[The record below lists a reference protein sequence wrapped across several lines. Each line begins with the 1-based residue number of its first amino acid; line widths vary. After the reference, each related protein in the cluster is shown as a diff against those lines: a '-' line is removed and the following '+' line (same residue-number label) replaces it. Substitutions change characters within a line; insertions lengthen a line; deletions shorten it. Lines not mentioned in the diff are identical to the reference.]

1 MAIYRLSSQSIGRS
15 SGKSVVAAA
24 AYRSGEKLKDH
35 SIEKTFDYTKKQGIY
50 HSEILLPKNAPV
62 ALKDRQT
69 LWNEIEKSETRVNA
83 SLAKEYQLALPKEL
97 NHEEKQKLATEFAEK
112 QFVEKGLGVDLAFHD
127 FDKDNP
133 HCHMMVTTRL
143 IDEQGIDLGK
153 KPTFFRDRSY
163 LIDLR
168 KSWEMEVNHSLE
180 QNGIAQ
186 RVSAESY
193 KNQGIDL
200 DGISYKA
207 YGGSAE
213 SQLREQQKINGE
225 KLIEQPQLI
234 FNALNARE
242 ATFSKNDMITFVNRH
257 SLPEQAENVLKN
269 AFEHKQLVQLAN
281 DRYTSVNY
289 LKAEKQL
296 LTSAL
301 NLDQQP
307 SHEVNQS
314 YAKEVSETLTL
325 NTSQKAAFDYALA
338 SDSGIKNIIGMAGTG
353 KSHTLKAI
361 TEVYQQSGYEVKGLA
376 LSGIV
381 AQNLSKDAHIE
392 RSKTIHSFLSN
403 YQGGYEQI
411 DKKTVLVVDEAS
423 LVGTKQ
429 LSEIVKLTEEHQAKL
444 IMIGD
449 NQQLQAIDA
458 GGAYRGVINA
468 TSHAGLDEIQRQ
480 NKAADRE
487 ASLNLATGNVES
499 AFIHYRDSK
508 AIHKDL
514 SLKKSLHHISENYFK
529 QHDQDPNSSRVVLSY
544 RKETVG
550 QLNQSLRQGF
560 VERGVISSNSEDKT
574 IANGKEFAVGDRF
587 VFLKNEYNFDVR
599 NGTTGTIERIQNK
612 EFQIK
617 TDDGRVINFDSGEY
631 KNFDHAYAMTIHK
644 SQGITVDHAHLLLDK
659 STDRHLA
666 YVGMTRHK
674 ESLNVYYHSS
684 MDNKHAVRNFDQ
696 LMHYASRDNQ
706 KELASDYQQIIEI
719 KENHTQDKQTLMA
732 EISETLTHC
741 KEWLLNRVE
750 IAKEYFQAHKEREI
764 AKGEYQ
770 KTSQHLDKVVA
781 IREERE
787 ALQKTYAD
795 RMEQT
800 RHEKILEQ
808 ERAAEAHVQSHDRDR
823 GRELGGFEM
832 EM

>member
-24 AYRSGEKLKDH
+24 AYRSGEKLQDQN
-35 SIEKTFDYTKKQGIY
+35 IEKTFDYSKKQGIY
-50 HSEILLPKNAPV
+50 HSEILLPENAKEE
-62 ALKDRQT
+62 LKDRQT
-69 LWNEIEKSETRVNA
+69 LWNEIDKSETRTNA
-83 SLAKEYQLALPKEL
+83 SLAKEYQLALPSEIS
-97 NHEEKQKLATEFAEK
+97 HEEKLKLATEFAK
-112 QFVEKGLGVDLAFHD
+112 TQFTAKGLGVDLAFHD
-127 FDKDNP
+127 FEKDNP
-133 HCHMMVTTRL
+133 HCHMLVTTRL
-143 IDEQGIDLGK
+143 INEQGIDLGK
-153 KPTFFRDRSY
+153 KPTFFRERSY
-163 LIDLR
+163 LVDLR
-168 KSWEMEVNHSLE
+168 KSWEMDVNRSLE
-180 QNGIAQ
+180 RNGIAQ

-193 KNQGIDL
+193 KTQGINL

-213 SQLREQQKINGE
+213 SQLKEQQKINGE
-225 KLIEQPQLI
+225 KLLEQPQLI
-234 FNALNARE
+234 FDALNARE
-242 ATFSKNDMITFVNRH
+242 ATFSKNSMIAFVSRH

-269 AFEHKQLVQLAN
+269 AFEHEQLVQLAE
-281 DRYTSVNY
+281 DRYTSINY
-289 LKAEKQL
+289 LKSEKQL
-296 LTSAL
+296 LTSAI
-301 NLDQQP
+301 NLDQTP
-307 SHEVNQS
+307 SHEINQAT
-314 YAKEVSETLTL
+314 AKKVSESLTL
-325 NTSQKAAFDYALA
+325 NTSQKAAFDYALN

-381 AQNLSKDAHIE
+381 AQNLSKDANIE
-392 RSKTIHSFLSN
+392 HSKTIHSFLSN
-403 YQGGYEQI
+403 YQGGYEEI

-429 LSEIVKLTEEHQAKL
+429 LSEIVKLTEDNQAKL
-444 IMIGD
+444 IMVGD

-480 NKAADRE
+480 SKESDKQ
-487 ASLNLATGNVES
+487 ASLNLATGNVEA
-499 AFIHYRDSK
+499 AFNHYRDSEG
-508 AIHKDL
+508 IHKDL
-514 SLKKSLHHISENYFK
+514 SLKKSLSHISENYFK
-529 QHDQDPNSSRVVLSY
+529 QHDQNPESSQMVLAY

-550 QLNQSLRQGF
+550 QLNQELRQGF
-560 VERGVISSNSEDKT
+560 VERGAISNNMEDKT

-599 NGTTGTIERIQNK
+599 NGTTGTIERIQDK
-612 EFQIK
+612 EFQVK
-617 TDDGRVINFDSGEY
+617 ADDGRIINFDSSEY

-659 STDRHLA
+659 NTDRHLA

-674 ESLNVYYHSS
+674 ESLNVYYHAG

-696 LMHYASRDNQ
+696 LVHYASRDNQ
-706 KELASDYQQIIEI
+706 KELASDYQQIIEL
-719 KENHTQDKQTLMA
+719 KENPISAQKTIMA

-741 KEWLLNRVE
+741 KDWLLNRAE
-750 IAKEYFQAHKEREI
+750 IAKEYFQAHKERDI

-770 KTSQHLDKVVA
+770 ETSQHLDKVVA
-781 IREERE
+781 TREERE
-787 ALQKTYAD
+787 ALQKTYAE
-795 RMEQT
+795 RMEQA
-800 RHEKILEQ
+800 REDKILEQ
-808 ERAAEAHVQSHDRDR
+808 ERAAEAHVHSHNRDR
-823 GRELGGFEM
+823 GYELGGFEM